1 VREPKEIDHL
11 EEIGIDGDNFKMVLQ
26 ETGWRIYWTD
36 LIHRRDRWRAL
47 LSTVKNL
54 RFTCREFLD

>member
-1 VREPKEIDHL
+1 MDHL
-11 EEIGIDGDNFKMVLQ
+11 EDIGIDGDNFKMDLQ
-26 ETGWRIYWTD
+26 ETGWRMNWID
-36 LIHRRDRWRAL
+36 LMHRRDRWRAL